1 MCMLTM
7 EETVVPESNLE
18 LESDAAAL
26 FDCPGGIKPEQYIL
40 RPDAKVKLD

>member
-1 MCMLTM
+1 M
-7 EETVVPESNLE
+7 EKTVASDKNLK

-26 FDCPGGIKPEQYIL
+26 FDCPNNKPEQYIL